1 MRKAVIFLI
10 LTLMGCYGF
19 GQTSPGFRSLDSCLE
34 LLYKSDRFN
43 GTILYAENGKV
54 VYKKAFGI
62 SDSRSGKPL
71 ETSSA
76 FNLASITKQFI
87 CADVLLLREQKKLQ
101 LDADCRDYLPS
112 FPYSNITVRNLM
124 NHVSGLTEYVDLVE
138 RYRMPLDTLTNESM
152 LDYFIKYKPAL
163 EFTPG
168 TKWNYSNTA
177 YLILASIVEKVSGE
191 PIELFTKRMIFDPLG
206 MKDSYLYDLT
216 MENVPENHVYGFRES
231 GEMKE
236 WNDLTVYDGVLG
248 DGNMYSSVEDLFKW
262 EQSLQ
267 TEKILPKRVWE
278 EVFTPVKLTDGTTY
292 PYGFGWMI
300 KSEKDK
306 MYYHT
311 GGWTAFTNIIYRD
324 LSKKRT
330 LIVLSSGSNP
340 KAVQMG
346 KSFMEGEEIR
356 VTPTFLIQNIKLID
370 GTGTK
375 ARNAAVR
382 VEGNKIL
389 AVGDLKPF
397 KGEMIIDGAGKILAP
412 GFIDTHSH
420 LAGYLEKNPDALA
433 ALNQGVTT
441 IISGQD
447 GGGDPVDSLQD
458 FIKRKPIAINLATYT
473 GHTSLREMAM
483 GSQDLSRTSTN
494 DELEKM
500 KKLLKDD
507 LAKGS
512 LGLSTGL
519 EYEGAFYSN
528 RHEVIELAKVAAE
541 QKRRYIS
548 HIRSEDIN
556 LSDAI
561 EEIIQIGKEAKLP
574 VQISHFKI
582 ALKDDWGKAPVLL
595 GKLQKARESGIDIT
609 ADVYPY
615 DFWNSTTRV
624 LFPKKDFTSL
634 SGAQYAVDHLF
645 DPEGSVMVRFAPDSN
660 YKGKTVAAIARL
672 RNETPAATLLY
683 LIAAAEKYEKEHP
696 NAGGIETIMGKSMTD
711 KDIAPLLSWAHTNIC
726 SDGGN
731 GGHPRGYGSFTRV
744 LDRYVKEQKIMSWET
759 AINKMTGLSA
769 EHTGIK
775 NRGIIAKGYYADLV
789 MIDPETVKDNASI
802 ENPKAL
808 SDGIIMVWVN
818 GELVYKDKTFQQKY
832 PGQFVTGQ

>member
-1 MRKAVIFLI
+1 MKKGILFLF
-10 LTLMGCYGF
+10 LLLMGYCSFSQSSG
-19 GQTSPGFRSLDSCLE
+19 SFRSLDSCLE

-43 GTILYAENGKV
+43 GTVLYAENGKIL
-54 VYKKAFGI
+54 YKKAFGI
-62 SDSRSGKPL
+62 ADIRTGKPL
-71 ETSSA
+71 QTNAA

-87 CADVLLLREQKKLQ
+87 CADILILRQKGKIQ
-101 LDADCRDYLPS
+101 LDADCRTYLPS
-112 FPYSNITVRNLM
+112 FPYENITIRNLM
-124 NHVSGLTEYVDLVE
+124 THVSGLTEYVDLVE
-138 RYRMPLDTLTNESM
+138 RYRMPLDTLTNEAM
-152 LDYFIKYKPAL
+152 LDYYIKYKPAL

-168 TKWNYSNTA
+168 SKWNYSNTA

-191 PIELFTKRMIFDPLG
+191 PVEQFTKRMIFDPLG

-216 MENVPENHVYGFRES
+216 MKTIPENHVYGFSEA
-231 GEMKE
+231 GHKKE

-262 EQSLQ
+262 EQSLA
-267 TEKILPKRVWE
+267 TEKILPKTVWE
-278 EVFTPVKLTDGTTY
+278 EVFTPVKLKDGSTY
-292 PYGFGWMI
+292 PYGFGWFI
-300 KSEKDK
+300 HSEKDK
-306 MYYHT
+306 SYYHT
-311 GGWTAFTNIIYRD
+311 GGWTAFTNIIYRN
-324 LSKKRT
+324 LTQKRT

-340 KAVQMG
+340 KAVQLG
-346 KSFMEGEEIR
+346 KSFMEGITLN
-356 VTPTFLIQNIKLID
+356 VTPTFLIQNVKLID

-397 KGEMIIDGAGKILAP
+397 KDEKTIDGEGKILAP

-420 LAGYLEKNPDALA
+420 LGGYLEKYPEALA
-433 ALNQGVTT
+433 ALNQGITT

-447 GGGDPVDSLQD
+447 GGSEPVDSLIAQ
-458 FIKRKPIAINLATYT
+458 IKRVPIAINLATYT
-473 GHTSLREMAM
+473 GHTSLREMVM
-483 GSQDLSRTSTN
+483 GEKDLSRTSTSI
-494 DELEKM
+494 ELEKM
-500 KKLLKDD
+500 KKLLEED

-528 RHEVIELAKVAAE
+528 RHEVIELAKIAAA

-548 HIRSEDIN
+548 HVRSEDIN
-556 LSDAI
+556 LSDAL

-582 ALKDDWGKAPVLL
+582 ALKDDWGKAPLLL
-595 GKLQKARESGIDIT
+595 GRLQKARENGIDIT

-624 LFPKKDFTSL
+624 LFPKKDFTSMT
-634 SGAQYAVDHLF
+634 GAQYAVDHLF

-660 YKGKTVAAIARL
+660 YKGKTVAAIAKL
-672 RNETPAATLLY
+672 RNELPAATLLY

-711 KDIAPLLSWAHTNIC
+711 KDIASLLSWAHTNIC
-726 SDGGN
+726 SDGAN

-744 LDRYVKEQKIMSWET
+744 LHRYVKEQQIMSWET

-775 NRGIIAKGYYADLV
+775 NRGIVAKGYFADLV
-789 MIDPETVKDNASI
+789 LIDPETVKDNANI
-802 ENPKAL
+802 ENPKEL
-808 SDGIIMVWVN
+808 SDGIVMVWIN
-818 GELVYKDKTFQQKY
+818 GELVYKEKKFQQKY
-832 PGQFVTGQ
+832 PGQFVSGQ